1 MSDHRPNLFKQMT
14 LIMLVVLIVTGC
26 SVDENLDT
34 VFAKESPSINEKA
47 ISKITINPDRNVYFG
62 DGFFINGRA
71 FFGKNSIQIFIHRA
85 TRNNQY
91 HQHNQR
97 HLFK

>member
-47 ISKITINPDRNVYFG
+47 ISKITINPG
-62 DGFFINGRA
+62 DTAAIPPNF
-71 FFGKNSIQIFIHRA
+71 
-85 TRNNQY
+85 
-91 HQHNQR
+91 R
-97 HLFK
+97 HGIYPSMTGESSLYRVTNTSDSAGPTWKKS